1 MDSRVPGHSL
11 FLANTSTADF
21 KTKTKINQD
30 IPKVDD
36 IAADISPLSFSPRKQ
51 TIQTITR
58 WFLRILKCGSICNSD
73 TSALTTRWL
82 TIYLKNFVIF
92 DL

>member
-36 IAADISPLSFSPRKQ
+36 IAADILPSRSPP
-51 TIQTITR
+51 
-58 WFLRILKCGSICNSD
+58 
-73 TSALTTRWL
+73 
-82 TIYLKNFVIF
+82 
-92 DL
+92 